1 MQKADCID
9 AGCQSE
15 PVLLVQSLVLLYI
28 TVHVLGSQI
37 QEGIPPTKEIT
48 FAVATRQL
56 PQGYQVP
63 ATAQRYH
70 RAHRRPRGLQ
80 PWKAS
85 PQGCPLKQDAR
96 CISKLEKYMCA
107 FETKT
112 DTVSAKNWQSGN
124 SQDMSR

>member
-48 FAVATRQL
+48 FCRRDTSTTTRLSGASNSTTLSQSTPSTPRASAMESKSSGL
-56 PQGYQVP
+56 PAKTGCSLHLQV
-63 ATAQRYH
+63 RKVYVCLWNENWY
-70 RAHRRPRGLQ
+70 G
-80 PWKAS
+80 
-85 PQGCPLKQDAR
+85 
-96 CISKLEKYMCA
+96 ISKK
-107 FETKT
+107 
-112 DTVSAKNWQSGN
+112 VAKW
-124 SQDMSR
+124 